1 MILTCPECATSYF
14 VDDSKIPPEGRSVR
28 CASCGARWTAQLEP
42 ELELVSDPEEGA
54 IAREPEVEAPPE
66 PPISDLSGEELPKVF
81 RAKADTDRKVRQAAA
96 VGVAWA
102 AAVAVVAVLVALAIV
117 FRADVVRSW
126 PRSAAA
132 YAVLGLPVNSLGLVL
147 ENVKAEPALKSGH
160 AALSISGRIRNVE
173 DQVLTAPPLRI
184 NLLNKAGKPVVTQIA
199 RATDPRIPP
208 GQTRH
213 FAIDI
218 LDPPTSAHDLEVSF
232 IADQSD
238 AKAAHAEPKAAA
250 HHAPEAHPAAGQD
263 AGAEGLRSGESPVV
277 APAPVEATPLGAD
290 SPYGL
295 EHH

>member
-28 CASCGARWTAQLEP
+28 CVSCGARWTAHLEP
-42 ELELVSDPEEGA
+42 ELELVNDPEEGA
-54 IAREPEVEAPPE
+54 LAREPEPDEPAEAP
-66 PPISDLSGEELPKVF
+66 ISELAGEELPKVF

-132 YAVLGLPVNSLGLVL
+132 YAAVGLPVNSLGLVL

-173 DQVLTAPPLRI
+173 DRVLTAPPLRI

-232 IADQSD
+232 IAEKPGDKPAHAA
-238 AKAAHAEPKAAA
+238 AKAPA
-250 HHAPEAHPAAGQD
+250 HHEPEAHPRSAHD
-263 AGAEGLRSGESPVV
+263 AGAEGLRSGEPPP
-277 APAPVEATPLGAD
+277 APPAPVEATPLGSD

-295 EHH
+295 EQH

>member
-14 VDDSKIPPEGRSVR
+14 VDDSKIPPEGRLVR
-28 CASCGARWTAQLEP
+28 CAQCGARWNAQLEP

-54 IAREPEVEAPPE
+54 IAREPVVEEPPE
-66 PPISDLSGEELPKVF
+66 PPISDLAGEELPKVF

-102 AAVAVVAVLVALAIV
+102 AAVAVVAVIVALAIV

-132 YAVLGLPVNSLGLVL
+132 YAALGMPVNSLGLVL

-160 AALSISGRIRNVE
+160 AALSISGQIRNVE
-173 DQVLTAPPLRI
+173 DEVLTAPPLRI

-218 LDPPTSAHDLEVSF
+218 LDPPTSAQDLEVSF
-232 IADQSD
+232 IAEAKGPKPAHAD
-238 AKAAHAEPKAAA
+238 AKAPAHQATEPRKADSHDAA
-250 HHAPEAHPAAGQD
+250 T
-263 AGAEGLRSGESPVV
+263 EGLRAGEPPTVD
-277 APAPVEATPLGAD
+277 PAPVEARPLGPD

-295 EHH
+295 DEH